1 MPAWTIVISGHSQDF
16 ESEKPLRE
24 AARQFVRAISAHTEI
39 PSNHA
44 DLTVAQFDGSH
55 GGAVNLFNPS
65 DAEQDEYTR
74 AEQEAERLKKA
85 AADEAPVSEVG
96 FRWDKVPLSVVP
108 EPTSEEVGTS
118 E

>member
-16 ESEKPLRE
+16 ESEKPIRE
-24 AARQFVRAISAHTEI
+24 AARSFTRAIQAHTET

-55 GGAVNLFNPS
+55 GGAVNLFNAS
-65 DAEQDEYTR
+65 DAERDEYTR
-74 AEQEAERLKKA
+74 IEQEEDAKRKA
-85 AADEAPVSEVG
+85 ADAEAPVAEVG
-96 FRWDKVPLSVVP
+96 FAWQKVPLSVP
-108 EPTSEEVGTS
+108 EPTSEEVTES